1 MTLTLPA
8 ELQDFV
14 EDKVAAGAYS
24 SEEEVIREAVER
36 MKGND
41 DEYVRNSVRIREAVE
56 VGWEQAQAG
65 QLLNAE
71 DVWSRLEERKGQ
83 WRARHA
89 GHE

>member
-41 DEYVRNSVRIREAVE
+41 DEYARNCVRIREAVE
-56 VGWEQAQAG
+56 VGWQQARAG

-83 WRARHA
+83 WRAGHA